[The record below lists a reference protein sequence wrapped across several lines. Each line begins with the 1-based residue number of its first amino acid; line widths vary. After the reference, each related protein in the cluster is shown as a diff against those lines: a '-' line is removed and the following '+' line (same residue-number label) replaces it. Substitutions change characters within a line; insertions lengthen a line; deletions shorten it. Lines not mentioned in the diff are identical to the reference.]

1 MVQKRFCFLFA
12 VIMMFATSAMAQITT
27 SSLSGKVVAA
37 ETGEEVIGA
46 TILAVHTPSG
56 TSYTAVT
63 NIDGRFTI
71 QGMRTGG
78 PYSVSISYVGFQK
91 KTYTDLTL
99 QLGEMFNLEAE
110 ISEDTKMLGEVIVSG
125 KASKF
130 SAEKTGASTNIT
142 SQQITSL
149 PTVSRSIT
157 DVTRLSPYGGNGMT
171 FAGRDERTANFT
183 IDGANFN
190 NNFGL
195 SGGLPGGGNPVSLD
209 AIEELQVVISPYDVR
224 QTNFI
229 GGGVNAITKS
239 GTNTFRGSAYMYHQ
253 NENLRGDAIEREQL
267 SGARDKDQKTTW
279 GFTLGGPILKDKLFF
294 FVNAE
299 MVKIPTIATRWRGS
313 VDGVADED
321 KNISRTTLSDLQAV
335 SDYMASKY
343 GYSTGSY
350 TSFPADESNY
360 KLLARL
366 DWNITDRHH
375 LALRYNYTKNTV
387 WSAPNATS
395 MDGGTR

>member
-1 MVQKRFCFLFA
+1 MQKRLHLMLALLALF
-12 VIMMFATSAMAQITT
+12 VTSAMAQITT
-27 SSLSGKVVAA
+27 SGISGKI
-37 ETGEEVIGA
+37 TTGGEEVIGA

-130 SAEKTGASTNIT
+130 SAAQTGASTNIT

-157 DVTRLSPYGGNGMT
+157 DVTRLSPYGGNGLS
-171 FAGRDERTANFT
+171 FAGRDSRTANFT
-183 IDGANFN
+183 VDGANFN

-195 SGGLPGGGNPVSLD
+195 SGGLPGGGNP
-209 AIEELQVVISPYDVR
+209 I
-224 QTNFI
+224 
-229 GGGVNAITKS
+229 
-239 GTNTFRGSAYMYHQ
+239 
-253 NENLRGDAIEREQL
+253 
-267 SGARDKDQKTTW
+267 
-279 GFTLGGPILKDKLFF
+279 
-294 FVNAE
+294 
-299 MVKIPTIATRWRGS
+299 
-313 VDGVADED
+313 
-321 KNISRTTLSDLQAV
+321 
-335 SDYMASKY
+335 
-343 GYSTGSY
+343 
-350 TSFPADESNY
+350 
-360 KLLARL
+360 
-366 DWNITDRHH
+366 
-375 LALRYNYTKNTV
+375 
-387 WSAPNATS
+387 SAPAWNTTS
-395 MDGGTR
+395 SPSFSHVCRIFSTSGLSISYC